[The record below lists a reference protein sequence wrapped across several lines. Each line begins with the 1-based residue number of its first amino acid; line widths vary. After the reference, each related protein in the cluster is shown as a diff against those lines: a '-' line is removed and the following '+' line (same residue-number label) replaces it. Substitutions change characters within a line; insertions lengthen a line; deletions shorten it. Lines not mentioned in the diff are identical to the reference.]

1 MNKPC
6 ANILKAAV
14 FLVLPGVSFAHHSPV
29 DGLGGQWVHAMS
41 DPSYLGVAL
50 LAAGALL
57 IVSRLTK
64 AFRRG
69 P

>member
-1 MNKPC
+1 MNKTY
-6 ANILKAAV
+6 ANVLKAAV
-14 FLVLPGVSFAHHSPV
+14 LLVLPGVSFAHHSPV
-29 DGLGGQWVHAMS
+29 DGLGGQWVHAIS

-50 LAAGALL
+50 LVAGALL
-57 IVSRLTK
+57 IAARLTK